1 MDIVYVDHALSD
13 KERADILF
21 SGNIII
27 YKNVPAM
34 SQVIAYADKLLGEK
48 LRGIP
53 PEDVQHH
60 LSPEEFLHLTGEA
73 QTIFRKD
80 ESVRGLFFDALR
92 QCGVCLNSTFYD
104 HFPMRIVPFGS
115 THGGAQTAGLGH
127 HRDTWGSNIHNQL
140 NWWAPLYSLT
150 AERSIALY
158 PKYWSEPVT
167 NNTDT
172 WSFEKFIEERK
183 NTPAERKCQYLS
195 APSPIESIDENSAF
209 NVVLQPGEVLN
220 FASAHLHASVS
231 NTTDK
236 TRFSVEMRTVAMSD
250 LQEQRQAPNVDNAG
264 QGEMYQWF
272 KNISSKQSLAAAL
285 Q

>member
-1 MDIVYVDHALSD
+1 MDIVYIDRALSD

-27 YKNVPAM
+27 YQNVSAM
-34 SQVIAYADKLLGEK
+34 AKVIAYADKLLKDK
-48 LRGIP
+48 LKGIV
-53 PEDVQHH
+53 PEDVQHY
-60 LSPEEFLHLTGEA
+60 LPPEEFLTLTGEA

-80 ESVRGLFFDALR
+80 ESVRRLFFDVLSE
-92 QCGVCLNSTFYD
+92 CGVHLDSTFYD
-104 HFPMRIVPFGS
+104 HFPMRIVPFGN
-115 THGGAQTAGLGH
+115 TYRGAQTAGLGH
-127 HRDTWGSNIHNQL
+127 HRDTWGSNIHSQL

-158 PKYWSEPVT
+158 PKYWSKPAA
-167 NNTDT
+167 NNTST
-172 WSFEKFIEERK
+172 WSFEKFIEARK
-183 NTPAERKCQYLS
+183 STPAERKCEYLS
-195 APSPIESIDENSAF
+195 APSPIAAVDENDAF
-209 NVVLQPGEVLN
+209 KVVLQPGEVLN
-220 FASAHLHASVS
+220 FASAHLHASVA

-250 LQEQRQAPNVDNAG
+250 LQEKRQAPNVDNAG

-272 KNISSKQSLAAAL
+272 KNITSKQSLASAL